1 MVERF
6 LNNLS
11 FIDSQIFPAGSAQ
24 KFAEFI
30 RMSDEEQRHA
40 LDVKEKA
47 EDYLRLF
54 FEIVKKVSGKPKLL
68 TYALL
73 MIDGILEEKRS
84 RISVLVAI

>member
-1 MVERF
+1 MERF
-6 LNNLS
+6 LNICL
-11 FIDSQIFPAGSAQ
+11 FIDSQIFPIGTSQ

-30 RMSDEEQRHA
+30 RMSDEEQRNA
-40 LDVKEKA
+40 LEVKEKA

-84 RISVLVAI
+84 RI